1 MRSRDHLCTCAEEG
15 LPTGHPHCCFQVK
28 ADAEWRALRSCGMMG
43 NEHDLDG
50 KGHGCPGEAKT
61 QAAGHPTAA
70 LQNWP
75 LRAPCGSQGKQPAAI
90 YLPPKL
96 PKRKAS
102 DYNLSLWT
110 RILAERSKHKQPNN
124 DLAGIHRNHLVTWAS
139 LSLCSLPP
147 QPSPTQRPSPGAIAW
162 WFKDTH
168 GTEFKYTVLSLELQ
182 KVARHQV

>member
-43 NEHDLDG
+43 NERLG
-50 KGHGCPGEAKT
+50 WEGTWVPTGGQNSGSGAPYSCPTK
-61 QAAGHPTAA
+61 
-70 LQNWP
+70 NWP
-75 LRAPCGSQGKQPAAI
+75 FRAPCGSQGKQPAAI

-96 PKRKAS
+96 PKRKAR

-124 DLAGIHRNHLVTWAS
+124 DLAGIHRNDLVTWAS

-147 QPSPTQRPSPGAIAW
+147 QPSPTQCPSPGAITW

-168 GTEFKYTVLSLELQ
+168 GTEFKYTVLSLEHQ